1 MLCDVALLTTN
12 CMLHV
17 PEGMRYVCIQE
28 HKEVRRGPG
37 SPRTDVIDSG
47 KLS

>member
-17 PEGMRYVCIQE
+17 PEGMRYVRTGTQGGQ
-28 HKEVRRGPG
+28 KGPG
-37 SPRTDVIDSG
+37 APGTDVIDSG